1 MDDAERVSI
10 EALERLRDEIKDSN
24 KARKIKREKVARDQ
38 GAALL
43 EDVSRFLARFVVY
56 PSSHAQIAHVLW
68 IACSTSN
75 WSLSSGAS
83 SGNRHR

>member
-68 IACSTSN
+68 IAHAHLIPSP
-75 WSLSSGAS
+75 
-83 SGNRHR
+83 